1 MSNHKLL
8 EVEELKTHFFT
19 GEGVVKAVDGFSFD
33 VKPRETLGLA
43 GESGSGKTVTALSV
57 LRIVPAPGKVTA
69 KKMVF
74 EGEDLMKKSEEEMRL
89 VRGKRIAMIF
99 QDPTSSLNPVLSI
112 ENQLVE
118 ILKIHQGLNKK
129 EAVGRVVE
137 LLNTVGIPDAETRIN
152 DYPHQFSGG
161 MKQRI
166 AIARALLCDPQLI
179 FADEPT
185 TSLDVTIQAQILK
198 LMDTLKQKLNKSIV
212 LITHDMGILAE
223 TTDRIAVMYAGKPC
237 EVAETHEIFKWPKH
251 PYTAALMSTAPR
263 MDVRKRLESI
273 PGELPDVYNPPKG
286 CPFHPRCKYLTQ
298 KCREE
303 TPQMTGSKGHLVAC
317 HNWEKI
323 ELASG

>member
-1 MSNHKLL
+1 MSYQKLL
-8 EVEELKTHFFT
+8 EVNELKTHFFT
-19 GEGVVKAVDGFSFD
+19 GKDVVKAVDGFSFD
-33 VKPRETLGLA
+33 VKPKETLGLA

-57 LRIVPAPGKVTA
+57 LRIVPPPGKVMA
-69 KKMVF
+69 EKMVF
-74 EGEDLMKKSEEEMRL
+74 EGEDLLEKSEDEMRSI
-89 VRGKRIAMIF
+89 RGKKIAMIF
-99 QDPTSSLNPVLSI
+99 QDPSSSLNPVLSI

-118 ILKIHQGLNKK
+118 ILKIHQGLTKK
-129 EAVGRVVE
+129 EAVERVVE
-137 LLNTVGIPDAETRIN
+137 ILTTVGIPDAETKIN

-198 LMDTLKQKLNKSIV
+198 LMDNLKQKLNKSIV

-237 EVAETHEIFKWPKH
+237 EIAETHEIFRWPRH
-251 PYTAALMSTAPR
+251 PYTAALMASAPR
-263 MDVRKRLESI
+263 MDVRKRLEAI
-273 PGELPDVYNPPKG
+273 PGELPDVYNPPSG
-286 CPFHPRCKYLTQ
+286 CPFHPRCKYTTQ
-298 KCREE
+298 KCKKE
-303 TPQMTGSKGHLVAC
+303 TPQMLGSKGHLVAC

-323 ELASG
+323 KLASG